1 MRWATCFA
9 VLVAYVYR
17 IALSPTLSLRERVG
31 ERAAANQ
38 SIFSSPTLLLNQAL
52 SRRHQLPGS

>member
-9 VLVAYVYR
+9 VLVEYVYR
-17 IALSPTLSLRERVG
+17 IAVDQLPLPPGEVG